1 MDLSAVDITNII
13 LDIIL
18 IVASIWMVLEVR
30 GVGGAVGRTL
40 TYIVIGTVILGVA
53 HLQATITGEF
63 GIFEIGGVNYNGT
76 VHRAVVL
83 VGFLVLVIGFRQL
96 QAMKR

>member
-1 MDLSAVDITNII
+1 MDLSTVDMMNIG

-18 IVASIWMVLEVR
+18 IVASIWMVMEVR
-30 GVGGAVGRTL
+30 GIGGAVGKTL

-53 HLQATITGEF
+53 HLQATITGEM
-63 GIFEIGGVNYNGT
+63 GIFNIDGTNYNGT
-76 VHRAVVL
+76 VHRVVVL
-83 VGFLVLVIGFRQL
+83 VGFLVLVVGFRQL

>member
-1 MDLSAVDITNII
+1 MTIGNLNIL

-18 IVASIWMVLEVR
+18 IAASVWMVMTVR
-30 GVGGAVGRTL
+30 GIGGAVGKTL

-53 HLQATITGEF
+53 HLLATITGRL
-63 GIFEIGGVNYNGT
+63 GIFVFDGVNWEPT
-76 VHRAVVL
+76 IHRIVVL
-83 VGFLVLVIGFRQL
+83 VGFLVLVLGFRQL